1 LALHCVAAEISA
13 SPAQETFIM
22 SASHL
27 TKIVATPLWGV
38 CIFGGASSGRRT
50 APWLQRARIY
60 EMALKKFIGFLAAIV
75 VIADAATLF
84 AQEGTKPPKAGE
96 GTLLLQDKN
105 YSLTHALAYET
116 TINEEEMIAVVLSG
130 QAISSEKLKEAMEAE
145 KDSGFSDFKRPFLK
159 LDFAKAGQLKFWST
173 AAGGTSIG
181 RRGAGKATGELKLQD
196 GRVSGK
202 ASQPR
207 DTDGMFPTA
216 FDVRFD
222 VALLRAGESLPPTVK
237 KTPGPAANVK
247 PSVTGVFKG
256 NGKDAKLAYVS
267 AHWREPFSDKP
278 SMVLVFTEKDHS
290 KDKKPDF
297 DAAFG
302 KFGSALIIS
311 LNEDG
316 EIFGCQVVHTAH
328 QKQGFS
334 SIGTIKTNNFQFA
347 DGKVEG
353 ELTTDGQAEV
363 FGETWEV
370 NLKFVAPL
378 GEIPKEFQIADSEKS
393 EKDATDKPTNTKRT
407 TELSKE
413 TVPQPAKDQLNV
425 KDLALTKDASDI
437 EYKAL
442 VEHVEFKS
450 KTSVKGVCAELAANL
465 KAQSWT
471 KEGSDLVTPASSILK
486 RKRGDAALTIFVK
499 PESTGSEVKIFTEG
513 LSWDEK

>member
-1 LALHCVAAEISA
+1 M
-13 SPAQETFIM
+13 T
-22 SASHL
+22 
-27 TKIVATPLWGV
+27 
-38 CIFGGASSGRRT
+38 
-50 APWLQRARIY
+50 
-60 EMALKKFIGFLAAIV
+60 KKFIVLLAGMA
-75 VIADAATLF
+75 VIAGATTLF
-84 AQEGTKPPKAGE
+84 AQEGPTPPKAGE
-96 GTLLLQDKN
+96 GTLMLQDKN

-116 TINEEEMIAVVLSG
+116 TINGEEVIAVVLSG
-130 QAISSEKLKEAMEAE
+130 QAISSEKLKEAKEAE
-145 KDSGFSDFKRPFLK
+145 KDGGFPDFKRPFLK

-181 RRGAGKATGELKLQD
+181 TRSAGKATGELKLQD

-216 FDVRFD
+216 FDVHFD
-222 VALLRAGESLPPTVK
+222 VALLRAGDSLPPTVK
-237 KTPGPAANVK
+237 KKPGPAANVK

-256 NGKDAKLAYVS
+256 NGKDAKLAYLS
-267 AHWREPFSDKP
+267 AHWREPFNNQP

-290 KDKKPDF
+290 KDNKPDF

-311 LNEDG
+311 LNDDG

-334 SIGTIKTNNFQFA
+334 SIGQIKTNNFQFA
-347 DGKVEG
+347 DGQVQG

-378 GEIPKEFQIADSEKS
+378 GEIPKEFQIADSKKPE
-393 EKDATDKPTNTKRT
+393 EEATDKPAT
-407 TELSKE
+407 TEATTKLSEKAAPE
-413 TVPQPAKDQLNV
+413 PAKDQLNV
-425 KDLALTKDASDI
+425 KDLALTKDASDV

-450 KTSVKGVCAELAANL
+450 KTNVKKACAELSANL
-465 KAQSWT
+465 KAQGWT
-471 KEGSDLVTPASSILK
+471 KEGSDLITPASSILK
-486 RKRGDAALTIFVK
+486 RKRGDAELTIFVK
-499 PESTGSEVKIFTEG
+499 PDSAGSEVKIFTEG

>member
-1 LALHCVAAEISA
+1 M
-13 SPAQETFIM
+13 T
-22 SASHL
+22 
-27 TKIVATPLWGV
+27 
-38 CIFGGASSGRRT
+38 
-50 APWLQRARIY
+50 
-60 EMALKKFIGFLAAIV
+60 KKFISLMAGMA
-75 VIADAATLF
+75 VIGGAATLC
-84 AQEGTKPPKAGE
+84 AQEGPKPPKAGE
-96 GTLLLQDKN
+96 GTLMLQDKN
-105 YSLTHALAYET
+105 YSLTHGLAYET
-116 TINEEEMIAVVLSG
+116 TVNGEDAIAVVLSG
-130 QAISSEKLKEAMEAE
+130 QAISSEDLKKSQQAE
-145 KDSGFSDFKRPFLK
+145 KDGGFADFKRPFLI

-207 DTDGMFPTA
+207 DTEGMFPTA

-222 VALLRAGESLPPTVK
+222 VALLRAGDSLPPTVK
-237 KTPGPAANVK
+237 KKPGPAANVK

-256 NGKDAKLAYVS
+256 NGKDAKVAYVS
-267 AHWREPFSDKP
+267 AHWREPFSDTP

-311 LNEDG
+311 LHENGD
-316 EIFGCQVVHTAH
+316 IFGCQVVHTAH

-334 SIGTIKTNNFQFA
+334 SIGTIKTNNFEFA
-347 DGKVEG
+347 DGKVQG

-378 GEIPKEFQIADSEKS
+378 GEIPKEFQIANSKKPE
-393 EKDATDKPTNTKRT
+393 EDATDKPATTEPI
-407 TELSKE
+407 TELSEKAE
-413 TVPQPAKDQLNV
+413 PQPTKDQLNA

-437 EYKAL
+437 EYKTL

-450 KTSVKGVCAELAANL
+450 KTNVKSVCTELAASL
-465 KAQSWT
+465 KAQGWT
-471 KEGSDLVTPASSILK
+471 KEGSDLITPASSILK
-486 RKRGDAALTIFVK
+486 RKRGDAELTIFVK
-499 PESTGSEVKIFTEG
+499 PDSAGSEVKIFTEG